1 MKNILA
7 APLLLAL
14 IAATPPTPTVQVA
27 TGDWSKLPA
36 LEHGDYNHL
45 SSAIMSKIYE
55 IGRQNRCKLPGQYA
69 NHIDLSISF
78 AAQFG
83 PDGKLARLLLPQLNC
98 PEAESWLGGTL
109 VQSIQHG
116 DFRPGRNV
124 NPEGWYRG
132 DFSFY
137 YEG

>member
-1 MKNILA
+1 MKNIFA

-45 SSAIMSKIYE
+45 SSAIMSNIYE

-109 VQSIQHG
+109 VQSNQHG

-124 NPEGWYRG
+124 NPEGRYRG
-132 DFSFY
+132 EISY
-137 YEG
+137 NYEG

>member
-1 MKNILA
+1 
-7 APLLLAL
+7 
-14 IAATPPTPTVQVA
+14 
-27 TGDWSKLPA
+27 
-36 LEHGDYNHL
+36 
-45 SSAIMSKIYE
+45 MSKVYE
-55 IGRQNRCKLPGQYA
+55 IGRQNKCQLPGQYA

-83 PDGKLARLLLPQLNC
+83 TDGKLVRLLLPQLNC

-116 DFRPGRNV
+116 DFHPGAV
-124 NPEGWYRG
+124 PNPEGWYRG

>member
-1 MKNILA
+1 MNKAVAAPLIFILA
-7 APLLLAL
+7 A
-14 IAATPPTPTVQVA
+14 AAPPTPTVQVA

-45 SSAIMSKIYE
+45 STAIMSKVYE
-55 IGRQNRCKLPGQYA
+55 IGRQHKCQLPGQYA

-83 PDGKLARLLLPQLNC
+83 TDGKLVRLLLPELNC

-116 DFRPGRNV
+116 DFRPGATP